1 MTSKNSSGVGNWNQ
15 RSKQQK
21 ITLIVVFSLVAL
33 AVVLIAGV
41 AVMSNNKPPHNIEA
55 QTTKQEEPK
64 KEEAK
69 PVEKVKM
76 ISFQGMTDEDITKWC
91 SENGL
96 SCKMLAG
103 YSNTVPKG
111 QVMNQSKDGGSEVA
125 KGTEVTYTRCIG
137 RLVTEQEQN
146 ALTKARMYSDNLHL
160 SKKGIY
166 KQLTSPYGEKF
177 DAAAAQYAVDNLN
190 ADYNKNALEQAKAY
204 RDNMKMSKK
213 QVYNQLVSP
222 YGGNFTASEAK
233 YAIDH
238 MDN

>member
-91 SENGL
+91 NENGL
-96 SCKMLAG
+96 ICEKYFN
-103 YSNTVPKG
+103 YSNTIPKG
-111 QVMNQSKDGGSEVA
+111 QVMKQSEDAGSKVS
-125 KGTEVTYTRCIG
+125 KGTKIEYARSVGKPATK
-137 RLVTEQEQN
+137 QEEN
-146 ALTKARMYSDNLHL
+146 ALAKARNYSDVVHL
-160 SKKGIY
+160 SKKKIY
-166 KQLTSPYGEKF
+166 KY
-177 DAAAAQYAVDNLN
+177 
-190 ADYNKNALEQAKAY
+190 
-204 RDNMKMSKK
+204 
-213 QVYNQLVSP
+213 LVEDD
-222 YGGNFTASEAK
+222 GFTAEEAK

-238 MDN
+238 MD